1 MSRSSSRWRS
11 AARRTAPA
19 LGLLLLLGG
28 CNMFGSDSRT
38 VTASAPPE
46 DSTLKN
52 FFKYGSSAPP
62 AVTPMVIEDDFQCP
76 DVEILDGAAALRQEA
91 GGAVRSQI
99 SIGQTARECVI
110 NGNTVTIKVGVEGRA
125 LLGSAGSPGT
135 FTAPVRFVI
144 KSGDK
149 VLVSR
154 LQRKSMTIP
163 AGDTQAP
170 FVVVEEGMTVP
181 KDADLTLLVGLDPNG
196 RAEPVARKKRGG

>member
-11 AARRTAPA
+11 AALRTAPV
-19 LGLLLLLGG
+19 LGLLFVLGG

-38 VTASAPPE
+38 VATSAPPE

-52 FFKYGSSAPP
+52 FFKYGSSTPP
-62 AVTPMVIEDDFQCP
+62 AVTPMVIEDDFVCP
-76 DVEILDGAAALRQEA
+76 EVEILDGAAAWRQEA

-110 NGNTVTIKVGVEGRA
+110 NGNMVTIKVGVEGRA
-125 LLGSAGSPGT
+125 LLGTAGSPGT

-154 LQRKSMTIP
+154 LQRKSVTIP

-170 FVVVEEGMTVP
+170 FVMVEEGMTVP